1 MMLLTQRAI
10 WKKLEKHAQTIHYK
24 DILKTELPLLLHTD
38 AITLDYSHQKIDDT
52 ALNLL
57 GELAEECQIK
67 QQIYQLMSGHPL
79 NRTSPALHTALRH
92 FGEEPLWVDGADIK
106 QDIMALRERM
116 RVIAEHIRSGQW
128 LGRSG
133 KPMTDIINIGI
144 GGSMLGPQFCI
155 DALANKTLTSL
166 RFHFIS
172 EFDMEAFQRVVAGLN
187 PETTLF
193 IVSSKSFTTA
203 ETLLNANR
211 ALEWG
216 QYSSYASPHFIAVT
230 ADTAKAYAMKFQHV
244 LPVWSWVGGRYSVCS
259 AINLITC
266 IAIGFESFI
275 EFLQG
280 ASDMDEH
287 FRQADV
293 LQNMPILLAL
303 LGIWNNNNLKIH
315 NLLILTYAQSLQ
327 WFVPYVQQLEME
339 SNGKS
344 IDRQGRD
351 LHYATVP
358 IIWGGSGNQAQHS
371 YFQLLSQGT
380 HRLSADLI
388 SVKSQDKDIIEQHKE
403 ALLCEIKEED
413 NPNRHIPC
421 NHLQLVDN
429 SPRTIGALI
438 ALYEHKVFVQSV
450 IWNINPFDQPGVERM
465 KQKMEQFLP
474 NKTSINIS

>member
-1 MMLLTQRAI
+1 MMLLTQRAS
-10 WKKLEKHAQTIHYK
+10 WKKLEEHAQTLHYK
-24 DILKTELPLLLHTD
+24 AVWQTEMPLILHTD
-38 AITLDYSHQKIDDT
+38 AITLDFSHQKIDDT
-52 ALNLL
+52 ALKLL
-57 GELAEECQIK
+57 GVLAEDCQIK
-67 QQIYQLMSGHPL
+67 PLISQLMTGYPL

-92 FGEEPLWVDGADIK
+92 FGDEPLWVNDVNVK
-106 QDIMALRERM
+106 QDIIAVRARM
-116 RVIAEHIRSGQW
+116 GAIADQIRSGQW
-128 LGRSG
+128 LGHTG
-133 KPMTDIINIGI
+133 KPVTDIINIGI

-155 DALANKTLTSL
+155 DALADKMIKTLK
-166 RFHFIS
+166 FHFIS
-172 EFDMEAFQRVVAGLN
+172 EFDTAAFQRVVADLN

-203 ETLLNANR
+203 ETLLNASR

-216 QYSSYASPHFIAVT
+216 QYASYASPHFIAVT
-230 ADTAKAYAMKFQHV
+230 ADIEKAQSMAFQHI

-266 IAIGFESFI
+266 IAIGFEHFI
-275 EFLQG
+275 ELLQG
-280 ASDMDEH
+280 ASQMDEH
-287 FRQADV
+287 FHEADV
-293 LQNMPILLAL
+293 LQNMPIMLAL

-327 WFVPYVQQLEME
+327 WFVPYLQQLEME

-351 LHYATVP
+351 LNYATVP

-388 SVKSQDKDIIEQHKE
+388 SVRSQDTDIIDQHKE

-465 KQKMEQFLP
+465 KQKMAQFLP
-474 NKTSINIS
+474 NKASIIVS